1 MKTDA
6 ASILIVDDEPEIR
19 RAVTGGLRAQGYEV
33 RAASGGEEALRMA
46 SLSVPD
52 LVILDLMMP
61 GMDGLEV
68 CRRLR
73 AWSDVP
79 ILILSARAQERQ
91 KVQALDEGAD
101 DYLTKPFGMDEL
113 TARIRAALRRRRLQP
128 ADAPTFTAG
137 GLVMDYAR
145 RLVFKGG
152 QELKLTPHEYGIL
165 RFLTQNA
172 DRVVTH
178 RQLLAAV
185 WGPED
190 VEETQY
196 LRVHVGHLRRKIEDV
211 PARPLFIVTEL
222 RAPQTAPQPNL
233 CTIFIS
239 LPCSLHLLYRHR
251 LPLFSYQ
258 RGGDRHVGFRFPGRH
273 SRVFY
278 DCGRLHPCV

>member
-1 MKTDA
+1 MQTDA

-19 RAVTGGLRAQGYEV
+19 RAVLGGLRAQGYEV
-33 RAASGGEEALRMA
+33 RAAGDGAEALHLA
-46 SLSVPD
+46 TLAAPD

-79 ILILSARAQERQ
+79 ILVLSARAQERQ

-113 TARIRAALRRRRLQP
+113 TARIRAALRRGRRAQP

-137 GLVMDYAR
+137 DLVMDYAR
-145 RLVFKGG
+145 RLVFKNG

-165 RFLTQNA
+165 RYLTQNA

-211 PARPLFIVTEL
+211 PARPLFLVTEPGVGY
-222 RAPQTAPQPNL
+222 RFRTSDGPTA
-233 CTIFIS
+233 
-239 LPCSLHLLYRHR
+239 
-251 LPLFSYQ
+251 
-258 RGGDRHVGFRFPGRH
+258 
-273 SRVFY
+273 
-278 DCGRLHPCV
+278 

>member
-1 MKTDA
+1 MQIEA
-6 ASILIVDDEPEIR
+6 PSILIVDDEPEIR
-19 RAVTGGLRAQGYEV
+19 RAVLGGLRAQGYEV
-33 RAASGGEEALRMA
+33 RAAGDGEEALRLA
-46 SLSVPD
+46 SLAAPD

-79 ILILSARAQERQ
+79 IIVLSARAQERQ

-113 TARIRAALRRRRLQP
+113 TARIRAALRRHRRAQP
-128 ADAPTFTAG
+128 ADAPTFTAAD
-137 GLVMDYAR
+137 LTMDYAR
-145 RLVFKGG
+145 RLVFKNG

-165 RFLTQNA
+165 RYLTQNA

-196 LRVHVGHLRRKIEDV
+196 LRVHVGHLRQKIEDI
-211 PARPLFIVTEL
+211 PARPRFIVTEPGVGYRFRTSDGL
-222 RAPQTAPQPNL
+222 TA
-233 CTIFIS
+233 
-239 LPCSLHLLYRHR
+239 
-251 LPLFSYQ
+251 
-258 RGGDRHVGFRFPGRH
+258 
-273 SRVFY
+273 
-278 DCGRLHPCV
+278 